1 MKTIIQG
8 VLHKIT
14 TQLHWLLNS
23 VRQQTKRWQPWN
35 KESWQLQLS
44 TENSLKWCVPF
55 HQVIPYNIL
64 ILVIR
69 FKMTTFRLLNLPT
82 SNTYWHLVI
91 LNYTQHLLT
100 FTYVYLHLNCSNSRL
115 LNKKLNIFL
124 TKEGD
129 QH

>member
-1 MKTIIQG
+1 MKTIIQV

-14 TQLHWLLNS
+14 TQLHWLLNR

-35 KESWQLQLS
+35 KESWQLHLS
-44 TENSLKWCVPF
+44 TENSLKWCIPF

-82 SNTYWHLVI
+82 LNTYWHLVI
-91 LNYTQHLLT
+91 LSYTQYLLT
-100 FTYVYLHLNCSNSRL
+100 FTYVYLCLNCSNSKL